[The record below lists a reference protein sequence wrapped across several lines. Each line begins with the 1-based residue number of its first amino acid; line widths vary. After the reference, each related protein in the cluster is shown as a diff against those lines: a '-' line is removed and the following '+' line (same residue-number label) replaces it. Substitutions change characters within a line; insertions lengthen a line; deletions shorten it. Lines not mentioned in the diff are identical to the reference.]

1 MDTSGVTNAT
11 QAVKD
16 SSKTLTDDFQKYMVL
31 IEQGPE
37 IDAAGKQ
44 IQTFVESE
52 CDQIDGSAKIMFENG
67 NGAF

>member
-16 SSKTLTDDFQKYMVL
+16 SSKTLTDDFQEYMVL
-31 IEQGPE
+31 IGQGPE
-37 IDAAGKQ
+37 IKTAGEN

-52 CDQIDGSAKIMFENG
+52 CKQIDDCAKSMFDNG
-67 NGAF
+67 NGVF

>member
-16 SSKTLTDDFQKYMVL
+16 SSKTLTDDFQEYMVL
-31 IEQGPE
+31 IGQGPK
-37 IDAAGKQ
+37 ISDAGTQ

-52 CDQIDGSAKIMFENG
+52 CAKIDDCAKSMFDNG
-67 NGAF
+67 NGVF

>member
-11 QAVKD
+11 QAVIE
-16 SSKTLTDDFQKYMVL
+16 STTTLTDDLNENIVL
-31 IEQGPE
+31 IEPGPK
-37 IDAAGKQ
+37 ISDGKQ
-44 IQTFVESE
+44 IQDYVKSE

>member
-11 QAVKD
+11 QAVIE
-16 SSKTLTDDFQKYMVL
+16 STTTLTDDLNENIVL
-31 IEQGPE
+31 IEPGPK
-37 IDAAGKQ
+37 ISDAGKQ
-44 IQTFVESE
+44 IQDYVKSE

>member
-16 SSKTLTDDFQKYMVL
+16 SSK
-31 IEQGPE
+31 
-37 IDAAGKQ
+37 IDAAWKQ

-67 NGAF
+67 NGVF

>member
-16 SSKTLTDDFQKYMVL
+16 SSKTLTDDFQEYMVL
-31 IEQGPE
+31 IESGPE
-37 IDAAGKQ
+37 ISAAGKN
-44 IQTFVESE
+44 IQDFVNDE
-52 CDQIDGSAKIMFENG
+52 CDKIDDCAKSMFDNG